1 VIFPKYN
8 GNANVTGQKSSLI
21 YHFSRESKFI
31 LVSGCGGGASLTRYA
46 SFALTLLSAGRVFA
60 ADPLNPVGL
69 WKTIDDKTGSAKAL
83 VRIFE
88 RNGELFGKVETGLNE
103 RKERVCDLCKD
114 ERKNKPIVGMEVIR
128 HMKKS
133 GDDYEGGDILDPDT
147 GKVYR
152 CKLRVEDG
160 GKKLDVRGFL
170 GISLLGRTQTW
181 VRKE

>member
-1 VIFPKYN
+1 
-8 GNANVTGQKSSLI
+8 
-21 YHFSRESKFI
+21 
-31 LVSGCGGGASLTRYA
+31 LTRHA
-46 SFALTLLSAGRVFA
+46 GFALALLTAGRVFA
-60 ADPLNPVGL
+60 VDPINPVGV
-69 WKTIDDKTGSAKAL
+69 WKTIDDKTGTPKAL

-88 RNGELFGKVETGLNE
+88 RNGELFGKVETGLSE

-133 GDDYEGGDILDPDT
+133 GDEYVGGEILDPDS

-170 GISLLGRTQTW
+170 GFSLLGRTQTW
-181 VRKE
+181 IRQQ